1 MKRVPLIMALAAGI
15 SLMPALAL
23 AGSITLSIGYSTSLT
38 GPVTNL
44 ATTPGAGDSVVFN
57 GTVNGWNVVSTT
69 GSSFAPSNP
78 LLQATTTASCGT
90 CTSDLY
96 LWITG
101 DNYANNAA
109 GFVTTAAVTSE
120 SGGAFTE
127 YSYLNSDSGL
137 LSTLGPF
144 TSVASG
150 DAVASV
156 GATAPFALG
165 LEQVFKPGASAT
177 YGVAGSI
184 NTTPEPATL
193 ALLGTGLL
201 LLAFGLRRRS
211 FLFGRQV

>member
-1 MKRVPLIMALAAGI
+1 MKRLPLIMALAAGI

-23 AGSITLSIGYSTSLT
+23 AGPVPVSIGYSTSLT
-38 GPVTNL
+38 GPITYL
-44 ATTPGAGDSVVFN
+44 ATTPGAGDSVVFS
-57 GTVNGWNVVSTT
+57 GTASGWSVVSTT
-69 GSSFAPSNP
+69 GSSFAPDNP

-101 DNYANNAA
+101 GPYANNAS

-120 SGGAFTE
+120 SGSASFTE
-127 YSYLNSDSGL
+127 YSYLNSNV

-144 TSVASG
+144 TSLASG
-150 DAVASV
+150 EAVASV
-156 GATAPFALG
+156 GATTDFALG
-165 LEQVFKPGASAT
+165 LEQVFAPGTGAT

-201 LLAFGLRRRS
+201 GLAVVLRRQP
-211 FLFGRQV
+211 FGFGHKA